1 MAGRSTSAITGAMT
15 VDVEDY
21 FQVAA
26 FAERVRREDW
36 DSYPCRVER
45 NVDRILG
52 MFADNG
58 VSATFFTLGWVAERY
73 PGVVRRIVDEGHE
86 LASHGY
92 EHIKVH
98 SQAPDAFR
106 HDIRWTKAILR
117 SEEHT
122 SELQSLMRT

>member
-36 DSYPCRVER
+36 DSYPCRGER

-58 VSATFFTLGWVAERY
+58 VSATFFTLGWVAERD
-73 PGVVRRIVDEGHE
+73 PGVARRIVADGHE
-86 LASHGY
+86 LASHGH
-92 EHIKVH
+92 EHIQVN
-98 SQAPDAFR
+98 SPATDALR
-106 HDIRWTKAILR
+106 HANRGPKPNPEETK
-117 SEEHT
+117 EK
-122 SELQSLMRT
+122 